1 MQSAA
6 HGFGP
11 VLVAVLVQ
19 SISTVEAQTIDTIAG
34 DGNVG
39 FSGDGGQ
46 ATDAEISEPV
56 GAVVDAAGNF
66 YFADSNNQR
75 IRKVTGG
82 IITTFAGNGVAG
94 YAGDGGPATEAQLHS
109 PAMIAVD
116 GAGNLYIADTLNAAI
131 RKVSTGGIITTFA
144 GTGLGGFSGDGGP
157 ATSAQLFQPVGVA
170 FDAAGDLYIG
180 DGGNQRIRKVATD
193 GTITTV
199 AGNGTFGFAGD
210 GGPATE
216 AELRN
221 PAGVAVDGA
230 GNLFIADT
238 QNERIRR
245 VAPDGTIDTIA
256 GNGTAGF
263 GGDGG
268 PGTAAELSFPLDVG
282 VDAAGDV
289 FVADTLNNR
298 IRKVTPDGTITTVA
312 GNGQGGFS
320 GDGGDPVDAEIASP
334 NGVFS
339 DRSATLYI
347 SDTANVRI
355 RKVLPDK
362 IFANGFD

>member
-1 MQSAA
+1 
-6 HGFGP
+6 
-11 VLVAVLVQ
+11 
-19 SISTVEAQTIDTIAG
+19 
-34 DGNVG
+34 
-39 FSGDGGQ
+39 
-46 ATDAEISEPV
+46 
-56 GAVVDAAGNF
+56 
-66 YFADSNNQR
+66 
-75 IRKVTGG
+75 
-82 IITTFAGNGVAG
+82 
-94 YAGDGGPATEAQLHS
+94 
-109 PAMIAVD
+109 
-116 GAGNLYIADTLNAAI
+116 LNAAI